1 MHLGISTL
9 LKFYAEHRADEALIL
24 GTVIATEGSTY
35 RKSGA
40 MMLIAADGSHRGLIS
55 GGCLEADLA
64 QHAKQVFG
72 DGKTRKVT
80 YDLSADADLIWG
92 LGIGCDGVIQL
103 MLQRLARNQGF
114 GFLDALEG
122 AWKARRD
129 GVLGL
134 AIESSDPDHP
144 IGSFAFDCGS
154 DFIAGD
160 SVLRKSVRV
169 PSEIH
174 DMSRR
179 FWRDSIK
186 TDGGKVNML
195 LVPVIPPPALLVCG
209 AGIDAVPVTRLAIEM
224 GWDCTVV
231 DHRSGFAKADRF
243 PAGCDVHLLQ
253 PNELA
258 ANIDLQ
264 HIDAV
269 IMMSHNLDHDRQYL
283 AQVVAAKVS
292 YIGLLGPRARRDRL
306 LDDID
311 VTNGEAG
318 IHVHGPAGLDIGA
331 EMPESI
337 ALSIIAEIHANLNRR
352 KGSELTPTGI

>member
-9 LKFYAEHRADEALIL
+9 LDFYRAHRTDDALVL
-24 GTVIATEGSTY
+24 GTVIATKGSTY
-35 RKSGA
+35 RKPGA

-55 GGCLEADLA
+55 GGCLESDLA
-64 QHAKQVFG
+64 EHAKQVFG
-72 DGKTRKVT
+72 DGETRQVT
-80 YDLSADADLIWG
+80 YDLSADADLVWG

-103 MLQRLARNQGF
+103 MLQRLERDQGF
-114 GFLDALEG
+114 GFLVTLER
-122 AWKARRD
+122 AWKTRRD

-134 AIESSDPDHP
+134 AIESNDPHHP
-144 IGSFAFDCGS
+144 PGSFAINCGH
-154 DFIAGD
+154 DFSAGD
-160 SVLRKSVRV
+160 AGLLKSIQI
-169 PSEIH
+169 PPKLH

-179 FWRDSIK
+179 FWRESIA
-186 TDGGKVNML
+186 TAQGKVDML

-209 AGIDAVPVTRLAIEM
+209 AGIDAVPLTRLAIEM

-231 DHRSGFAKADRF
+231 DHRSGFANAERF
-243 PAGCDVHLLQ
+243 PAACDIRLLQ
-253 PNELA
+253 PGELA

-269 IMMSHNLDHDRQYL
+269 IMMSHNLGHDRQYL
-283 AQVVAAKVS
+283 QQVVAAQIS

-306 LDDID
+306 LEEIN

-318 IHVHGPAGLDIGA
+318 LHVHGPAGLDIGA

-352 KGSELTPTGI
+352 KGSELTPPGI

>member
-9 LKFYAEHRADEALIL
+9 LKFYGEHRTDDALIL

-35 RKSGA
+35 RKPGA

-55 GGCLEADLA
+55 GGCLESDLA
-64 QHAKQVFG
+64 QHAKQVFE
-72 DGKTRKVT
+72 DGETRKVT
-80 YDLSADADLIWG
+80 YDLSADADLVWG

-103 MLQRLARNQGF
+103 MLQRLERDQGF
-114 GFLDALEG
+114 GFLATLEG

-134 AIESSDPDHP
+134 AVESNDADHP
-144 IGSFAFDCGS
+144 VGSFAFDCGDKFS
-154 DFIAGD
+154 AGD
-160 SVLRKSVRV
+160 AALIDGIHL

-179 FWRDSIK
+179 FWRESIA
-186 TDGGKVNML
+186 TAQGKVDML

-231 DHRSGFAKADRF
+231 DHRSGFANAERF
-243 PAGCDVHLLQ
+243 PDACQVRLLQ
-253 PNELA
+253 PDELA
-258 ANIDLQ
+258 SNIDLQ

-269 IMMSHNLDHDRQYL
+269 IMMSHNLGHDRVYL
-283 AQVVAAKVS
+283 AQVVAAQVS

-306 LDDID
+306 LDEID
-311 VTNGEAG
+311 ATNGAAG

-337 ALSIIAEIHANLNRR
+337 ALSIIAEIHACLNRR
-352 KGSELTPTGI
+352 HGSELTPIGI

>member
-9 LKFYAEHRADEALIL
+9 LKFYGEHRTDDALIL

-35 RKSGA
+35 RKPGA

-55 GGCLEADLA
+55 GGCLESDLA
-64 QHAKQVFG
+64 QHAKKVFE
-72 DGKTRKVT
+72 DGETRKVT
-80 YDLSADADLIWG
+80 YDLSADADLVWG

-103 MLQRLARNQGF
+103 MLQRLEQDQGF
-114 GFLDALEG
+114 GFLDKLDS

-134 AIESSDPDHP
+134 AIASDDPDHQA
-144 IGSFAFDCGS
+144 GSFAFDCGGE
-154 DFIAGD
+154 FTAGD
-160 SVLRKSVRV
+160 AELIKGIHI

-179 FWRDSIK
+179 FWRESI
-186 TDGGKVNML
+186 TTAQGKVDML

-209 AGIDAVPVTRLAIEM
+209 AGIDAVPVTRLAVEM
-224 GWDCTVV
+224 GWDCTIV
-231 DHRSGFAKADRF
+231 DHRSGFANAERF
-243 PAGCDVHLLQ
+243 PGACDVRLLQ
-253 PNELA
+253 PDELA
-258 ANIDLQ
+258 TNIDLQ
-264 HIDAV
+264 HTDAV
-269 IMMSHNLDHDRQYL
+269 IMMSHNLDHDRKYL
-283 AQVVAAKVS
+283 AQVVAAQVA

-306 LDDID
+306 LDEIN

-337 ALSIIAEIHANLNRR
+337 ALSIIAEIHACLNKRHG
-352 KGSELTPTGI
+352 KELTPIGI